1 MLVRIAIL
9 ALVLSG
15 FAGAASAESV
25 KTSKERLSDKAS
37 DEQRI
42 DNCRVAPDR
51 RGAVARPD
59 CESAPTIATPAQRP
73 ASTGQSVR

>member
-1 MLVRIAIL
+1 MLLRITL
-9 ALVLSG
+9 ASLIIACVT
-15 FAGAASAESV
+15 AASAESV

-59 CESAPTIATPAQRP
+59 CESAPTIATPTQRP
-73 ASTGQSVR
+73 ASTGQAGR